1 MITRNYKIGFIVLTI
16 LFAIANTVDAQNS
29 AIEEKIKSR
38 AAHKVGLL
46 GEYIGTIADK
56 SQGDLRTRLHFCDKA
71 LSLFIGKGG
80 PYEEDGVERKGV
92 VMEVTSVNRK
102 NADGS
107 PYVNRRL
114 MKNYFNGLANLRYDA
129 VSIETTDVADI
140 KVSNLHRVADNL
152 FVCTCFFEQ
161 AFTGYKDGRPVY
173 KDITRKA
180 VKCYV
185 IQDEIEP
192 ELIEEGGDRY
202 EYLVLL
208 GDVRAIDTVRVK

>member
-1 MITRNYKIGFIVLTI
+1 MNTRNSKIGFIILI
-16 LFAIANTVDAQNS
+16 ALFAITNVVDAQNS
-29 AIEEKIKSR
+29 TIEEKIKLR
-38 AAHKVGLL
+38 AAQKVGLL
-46 GEYIGTIADK
+46 GEYISSIADK
-56 SQGDLRTRLHFCDKA
+56 TQGDLQSRLHFCDKA

-102 NADGS
+102 T
-107 PYVNRRL
+107 VNRRL

-185 IQDEIEP
+185 IQEEIEV
-192 ELIEEGGDRY
+192 IEEGGDKY

-208 GDVRAIDTVRVK
+208 GDVRAIDTIRVK